1 MQTTKNV
8 AATRARINTGTTAA
22 TIVDPVL
29 SMLASALTMEGVTFR
44 SEELVAPNSVV
55 VSISV
60 SGLVGALEDDVEEIV
75 VVGVE
80 VKVVVRVVVAVVV
93 GVDFVAAVVR
103 ARVVLLSITSSD
115 QRHLKHHE
123 YLQCD

>member
-1 MQTTKNV
+1 
-8 AATRARINTGTTAA
+8 
-22 TIVDPVL
+22 
-29 SMLASALTMEGVTFR
+29 MLASALTMEGVTFR

-93 GVDFVAAVVR
+93 GVDFVAAVVVR

-115 QRHLKHHE
+115 QRHLKHLE